1 MGAMT
6 FGRFMI
12 YNVISAVA
20 WVGVCMFA
28 GIFLGGIPI
37 VKERFELAIL
47 GLVVLSVAPI
57 AWEWYMHKKRAKT
70 KAQSASTSE

>member
-12 YNVISAVA
+12 FNVISAVL

-28 GIFLGGIPI
+28 GVFLGGIPI

-47 GLVVLSVAPI
+47 GLVALSVAPL
-57 AWEWYMHKKRAKT
+57 AWEWYMHKKRAKS
-70 KAQSASTSE
+70 KAQSASTAE